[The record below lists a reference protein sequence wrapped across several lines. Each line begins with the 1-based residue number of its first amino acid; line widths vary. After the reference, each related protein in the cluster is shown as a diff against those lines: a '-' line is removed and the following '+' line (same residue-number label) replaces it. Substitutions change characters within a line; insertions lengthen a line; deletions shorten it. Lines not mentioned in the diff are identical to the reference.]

1 MLLLKGGFILYS
13 QRKIVAFLIALM
25 LMVTLAGCQPSG
37 DPEPAPS
44 DEEIEAAETEVT
56 EEEKEDYTGE
66 ALQIYA
72 AYGGLDEIAQKF
84 EEETG
89 IPVEMLSMSSG
100 EVLSRMRA
108 EEGRALGDVWFGG
121 GIDSFMVAAEE
132 GLLHPYHS
140 PEAEA
145 IEDRFKDPDGY
156 WTGVSIVLVTYV
168 VNQPLA
174 EDLDVPIPMTWEA
187 LTDPMYAGEVSMP
200 NPGISG
206 TAYTA
211 IASMLQILGEEDGWA
226 YLDALDANIPYYAE
240 RGSEPPQ
247 QASLGEVLVG
257 ISPDGINSQREG
269 YPVEVVYPEDGTPWW
284 HSPVAIIEGTNNVEA
299 AQKFVD
305 WTLTEEGQAF
315 LAEVSPR
322 PSTRPNVPLP
332 EDIPSLEEL
341 NLVDYDFTWA
351 AEERDRIVNE
361 WTERYGN

>member
-1 MLLLKGGFILYS
+1 MNQKRVL
-13 QRKIVAFLIALM
+13 AFLLVLMMITAL
-25 LMVTLAGCQPSG
+25 LAGCQQAPAPAPEPEEAPTEGSEAPEASAETPEPYTG
-37 DPEPAPS
+37 DP
-44 DEEIEAAETEVT
+44 
-56 EEEKEDYTGE
+56 
-66 ALQIYA
+66 LQIYA

-84 EEETG
+84 EAETG

-108 EEGRALGDVWFGG
+108 EAGRALGDVWFGG

-132 GLLHPYHS
+132 GLLHPYQS
-140 PEAEA
+140 PESAM
-145 IEDRFKDPDGY
+145 IEERFKDPSGY

-174 EDLDVPIPMTWEA
+174 EEMDVEIPRTWAA
-187 LTDPMYAGEVSMP
+187 LTDEAYRGEISMP

-211 IASMLQILGEEDGWA
+211 VASMLQILGEEEGWA
-226 YLDALDANIPYYAE
+226 YLEALDMNIPYYAE

-247 QASLGEVLVG
+247 QASLGEVLLG

-284 HSPVAIIEGTNNVEA
+284 HSPVAIIEGTQNLEA

-305 WTLTEEGQAF
+305 WVLTEEGQAF

-332 EDIPSLEEL
+332 DDIPTLDQL
-341 NLVDYDFTWA
+341 NLVDYDFAWA
-351 AEERDRIVNE
+351 AQERDRIIEEWNE
-361 WTERYGN
+361 RFGN